1 MSYPWVSL
9 RHIAAEIEGLV
20 ENSNILEK
28 WEKDRLSDLAP
39 HPALVVFVGP
49 WNSGKSTLINGLLCS
64 PGLLPTGP
72 IPVTSLITEIRHHPT
87 DLFQIVYEGH
97 RQIFKTAEDFKH
109 CLKKLQPSS
118 PSEACF
124 AEIGLERNPLGAA
137 TLVDTPGTNAPSTI
151 HEVITD
157 AYVPRADA
165 VIYVVQGSFAG
176 RADDIVRLRNILL
189 RTRPCNVFI
198 VFNHALELGV
208 DERQQLL
215 SFVLDRLDLDE
226 PLAGVFFTEAILADH
241 EPQPA
246 TLDQSDP
253 SGLGEFRTAL
263 KKYLHYRGEAAVWD
277 RIIRTIG
284 ELVFQQQR
292 SWSEE
297 LNQLSKTEAQ
307 VERHLA
313 KLRTQIKSV
322 ELDLERELEGAEV
335 HLAMIGAEVKGEFL
349 AQLER
354 VRASADQMV
363 GDMEDPSSDSERSA
377 MLNAVRTLID
387 QCIQTTANR
396 AVGRL
401 DREIK
406 GISKRI
412 RMPELSPK
420 AFSLPDADHF
430 DVEEMIREKLD
441 QLLDLI
447 ESLRPV
453 VESLG
458 DRRLREF
465 ADDLRGKITLV
476 ASLLTKF
483 GPILRDLVEKVER
496 DNYRSALRSSVAS
509 TMAEISEELFSG
521 IDTWW
526 KDVVRL
532 TLESVREAYTG
543 AFSDILKPL
552 EDAQRRFQDG
562 YDSIV
567 AQRKCLETRL
577 QRIEAKM
584 SLIREL
590 QDGTEKEA

>member
-1 MSYPWVSL
+1 M
-9 RHIAAEIEGLV
+9 
-20 ENSNILEK
+20 
-28 WEKDRLSDLAP
+28 
-39 HPALVVFVGP
+39 FM
-49 WNSGKSTLINGLLCS
+49 
-64 PGLLPTGP
+64 
-72 IPVTSLITEIRHHPT
+72 PVTI
-87 DLFQIVYEGH
+87 
-97 RQIFKTAEDFKH
+97 
-109 CLKKLQPSS
+109 
-118 PSEACF
+118 
-124 AEIGLERNPLGAA
+124 
-137 TLVDTPGTNAPSTI
+137 
-151 HEVITD
+151 
-157 AYVPRADA
+157 
-165 VIYVVQGSFAG
+165 
-176 RADDIVRLRNILL
+176 
-189 RTRPCNVFI
+189 
-198 VFNHALELGV
+198 
-208 DERQQLL
+208 
-215 SFVLDRLDLDE
+215 
-226 PLAGVFFTEAILADH
+226 
-241 EPQPA
+241 
-246 TLDQSDP
+246 
-253 SGLGEFRTAL
+253 
-263 KKYLHYRGEAAVWD
+263 
-277 RIIRTIG
+277 
-284 ELVFQQQR
+284 
-292 SWSEE
+292 
-297 LNQLSKTEAQ
+297 
-307 VERHLA
+307 
-313 KLRTQIKSV
+313 
-322 ELDLERELEGAEV
+322 EGAEV

-420 AFSLPDADHF
+420 AFSLPDADHI